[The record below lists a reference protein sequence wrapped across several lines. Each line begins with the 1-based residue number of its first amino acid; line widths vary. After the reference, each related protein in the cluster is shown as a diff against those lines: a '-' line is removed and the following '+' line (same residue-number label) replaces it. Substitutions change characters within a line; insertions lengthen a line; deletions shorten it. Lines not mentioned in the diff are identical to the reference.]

1 MVKHPLKIGEYVH
14 NKNYNIYKLRD
25 QMIRLLLTNI
35 EQLQISQHIKINLLK
50 NNHSKI
56 DEDKANISFKKCM

>member
-56 DEDKANISFKKCM
+56 HDDKATVSCRKC